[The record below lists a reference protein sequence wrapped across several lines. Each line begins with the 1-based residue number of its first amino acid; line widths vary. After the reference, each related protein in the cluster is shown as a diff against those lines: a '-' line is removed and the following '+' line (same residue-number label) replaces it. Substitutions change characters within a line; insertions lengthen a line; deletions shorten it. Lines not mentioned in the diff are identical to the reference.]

1 MRQILPSVRRSIST
15 TQPDWWSVYTQNLV
29 VWKIDWRNENVDH
42 HHLDLPSLRFGRC
55 WLLLGSFLQNES
67 CWAAFL
73 SLAQWLTVFISL
85 FIGSV
90 NSVCT
95 AAGLWLSGLSG
106 WRSSQFASCYSFSLK
121 SSHSQVTEWMNPNE
135 EEVILGRS
143 WSSCSL
149 EVTVVPGRYLWM
161 GNLGRLSSA
170 VGWGDDYLRKKVT
183 SLFSIRDG
191 PRPKSRVAF
200 GVSSCLSMH
209 IFNGWTSAP
218 CFKMWEDTLLLL
230 RRSKPSFDEIVS
242 WGTTSRSKDATN
254 EESKAIGL
262 LVSNKLIFSQITYTI
277 VLIPSSMRYDVPSL
291 ANERSRKHSS

>member
-95 AAGLWLSGLSG
+95 AAGLWSVRMTFLPVCVLLFFFFEELPFSSNRMNESKWGGGHPWTELVFLFVGGNSSARTLLVDGKSWTAVVSCGMRG
-106 WRSSQFASCYSFSLK
+106 WLSSQ
-121 SSHSQVTEWMNPNE
+121 E
-135 EEVILGRS
+135 
-143 WSSCSL
+143 
-149 EVTVVPGRYLWM
+149 
-161 GNLGRLSSA
+161 GNKFIFYTRWTKTKEQSGF
-170 VGWGDDYLRKKVT
+170 WG
-183 SLFSIRDG
+183 
-191 PRPKSRVAF
+191 
-200 GVSSCLSMH
+200 
-209 IFNGWTSAP
+209 
-218 CFKMWEDTLLLL
+218 
-230 RRSKPSFDEIVS
+230 
-242 WGTTSRSKDATN
+242 
-254 EESKAIGL
+254 
-262 LVSNKLIFSQITYTI
+262 
-277 VLIPSSMRYDVPSL
+277 
-291 ANERSRKHSS
+291 